1 MNISLSLLLSVMMKK
16 EVIPFVILGYA
27 AWAFFGLD
35 AVKTTIIA
43 VMIVLIMLFNGN
55 GGGASVEEEEVV
67 FEDGI

>member
-1 MNISLSLLLSVMMKK
+1 MMKK

-43 VMIVLIMLFNGN
+43 VMIVLIIVFNSNN
-55 GGGASVEEEEVV
+55 GGAGVEEQEVE

>member
-1 MNISLSLLLSVMMKK
+1 MILSVMMKK

-43 VMIVLIMLFNGN
+43 VMIVLILLFNN
-55 GGGASVEEEEVV
+55 KGGANVEEQEVE